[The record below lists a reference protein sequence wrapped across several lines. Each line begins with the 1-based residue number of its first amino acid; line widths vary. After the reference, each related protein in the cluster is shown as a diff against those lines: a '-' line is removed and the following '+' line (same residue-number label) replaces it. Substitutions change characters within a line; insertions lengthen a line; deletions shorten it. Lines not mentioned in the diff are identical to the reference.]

1 MIDGG
6 ARQLVHRERGH
17 VAWAGH
23 VAQGGG
29 SPLRRPLQVSGHSRL
44 PVVDVRNGAAIHTAA
59 PAAPAHRRRCGCTVT
74 VWSVDALAG
83 QSLLRTPVQVL
94 VLDGVIQLTERDEHA
109 YQEMIAQLP
118 LHSHP
123 NPQSVLIVGGG
134 DGGVLREALLA
145 SCLSSP
151 SRCMYMSSRHLPAS
165 LPPAGHAPLTRP
177 TDATITQV
185 CRHPDVAS
193 VTMCEI
199 DELVCDVAKKYLSH
213 STATAFDDPRVT
225 LAHRSPLPSSTS
237 QAAPP
242 EQHLP
247 SSTRRPHKPQRRTRA
262 TAAPACRRLPT
273 AAPSSTQHTAPA
285 QQRRLDTLPSQVHAD
300 AAEYV
305 KDKCDAYDLVR
316 GAAWALRPPPP
327 SLPHNPPARCAR
339 GDRRLVRPDRPGRDA
354 LHLLLLQL
362 PPQGYAA
369 GRDHVQPGRGPAPPH
384 EHPSR
389 AAPQPPPTPSAPPP
403 GRRVHLAAPAA
414 HRRLPPLLPRDL
426 PLGET

>member
-1 MIDGG
+1 M
-6 ARQLVHRERGH
+6 REFPPYPTPPRRWPTQNRH
-17 VAWAGH
+17 ASVRVLPPYHLSAAFRAATRDQWRCETT
-23 VAQGGG
+23 G
-29 SPLRRPLQVSGHSRL
+29 SPRTRSCGLGRPCHSRWRKSSSKAA
-44 PVVDVRNGAAIHTAA
+44 PSFRTFSSSGRRRTERCRHSHGCARHARRARRTHTDGAAAA
-59 PAAPAHRRRCGCTVT
+59 QSRCGP
-74 VWSVDALAG
+74 S
-83 QSLLRTPVQVL
+83 TPSPVSRCCGRVQVL

-177 TDATITQV
+177 TDATIAQV

-273 AAPSSTQHTAPA
+273 AAPSSTQHTAAPA
-285 QQRRLDTLPSQVHAD
+285 QQRRPRCTPTRPSTS
-300 AAEYV
+300 
-305 KDKCDAYDLVR
+305 K
-316 GAAWALRPPPP
+316 
-327 SLPHNPPARCAR
+327 
-339 GDRRLVRPDRPGRDA
+339 
-354 LHLLLLQL
+354 
-362 PPQGYAA
+362 
-369 GRDHVQPGRGPAPPH
+369 
-384 EHPSR
+384 
-389 AAPQPPPTPSAPPP
+389 TSAT
-403 GRRVHLAAPAA
+403 R
-414 HRRLPPLLPRDL
+414 
-426 PLGET
+426 TTW